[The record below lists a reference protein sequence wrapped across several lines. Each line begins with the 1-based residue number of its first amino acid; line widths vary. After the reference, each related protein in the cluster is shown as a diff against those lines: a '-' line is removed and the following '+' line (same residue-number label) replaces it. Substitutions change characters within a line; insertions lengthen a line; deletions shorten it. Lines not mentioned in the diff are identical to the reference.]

1 MRNVYFSILAFVFF
15 GNSYAAPL
23 YSGLWGIEE
32 ELNGKP
38 GRGVQVEQQ
47 DAVTVISYYGYRNN
61 GTSVFYQA
69 TSLIK
74 DEKYFDADLI
84 EYKNGPAIA
93 GDIKIGE
100 FAQNI
105 GNVKISFNSA
115 DEGVITLPGEK
126 DKKIKKLILS
136 SNRDKFNHNFNAISI
151 AADGSGGFSSSA
163 NYKLNLI
170 DGDFRL
176 RIGNDSGF
184 CDYIGSFV
192 DKGGEISSVG
202 YQACGPTTIG
212 VNLFYKIDNLFIDRH
227 GNLNFKI
234 SNNLKNRPDEQFEMT
249 NPLVVFGVCTDC

>member
-1 MRNVYFSILAFVFF
+1 MRNIYFSLLALVFF

-38 GRGVQVEQQ
+38 GRGVQIEQQ

-69 TSLIK
+69 TSLIE
-74 DEKYFDADLI
+74 DEKHFAADLI

-105 GNVKISFNSA
+105 GAVNITFTSA
-115 DEGVITLPGEK
+115 NEGIITLPGEK
-126 DKKIKKLILS
+126 NKKIKKLILS
-136 SNRDKFNHNFNAISI
+136 SSKDKYNHNFKAISI
-151 AADGSGGFSSSA
+151 PADGSGDFSSSV
-163 NYKLNLI
+163 NYKLALT
-170 DGDFRL
+170 DGSFRL
-176 RIGNDSGF
+176 RVGTDSGF
-184 CDYIGSFV
+184 CDYIGNFV

-202 YQACGPTTIG
+202 YQACGPTSIG
-212 VNLFYKIDNLFIDRH
+212 VNLYYKISNLFIDRH

-234 SNNLKNRPDEQFEMT
+234 SNNLKTRPDDEFEMV
-249 NPLVVFGVCTDC
+249 NPLFVFGVCTDC